1 MENNNNRFAD
11 LLDLPRPVSS
21 IHRPMERINRA
32 AQFTP
37 FAALTG
43 YDVVIRE
50 TGRLT
55 DSFIELSEER
65 KAELNEKLRQLR
77 DKISEEPEVVI
88 TLFQPDER
96 KCGGAYVTVVGKVKR
111 IDEARGVIIL
121 AERSEIAINSIVE
134 VSGNSGDFE

>member
-1 MENNNNRFAD
+1 LENNNNRFAD

-21 IHRPMERINRA
+21 SHRPMERIKRA
-32 AQFTP
+32 AQFAP

-43 YDVVIRE
+43 YDAVIRE

-77 DKISEEPEVVI
+77 DKSSEEPEVAI
-88 TLFQPDER
+88 TYFQPDER
-96 KCGGAYVTVVGKVKR
+96 KCGGAYVTVTGRVKR
-111 IDEARGVIIL
+111 IDEVRRAIIL
-121 AERSEIAINSIVE
+121 TDRREIAINSIVE